1 MNSGRAAIFAVEI
14 TGKREGTVT
23 MTSVLSAAVLEAVAW
38 VKSTKS
44 QANGCVEVA
53 KLPKGY
59 RAVRHSQDPSGPALI
74 FNSKEWDAFIE
85 GVQACEDGLI

>member
-1 MNSGRAAIFAVEI
+1 MIRTPS
-14 TGKREGTVT
+14 T
-23 MTSVLSAAVLEAVAW
+23 AAVLGAVAW

-53 KLPKGY
+53 KLPKGD

-74 FNSKEWDAFIE
+74 FSSKEWNAFIE
-85 GVQACEDGLI
+85 GVQSCEEGLI

>member
-1 MNSGRAAIFAVEI
+1 MR
-14 TGKREGTVT
+14 
-23 MTSVLSAAVLEAVAW
+23 VLTAAVLDGATW

-53 KLPKGY
+53 KLPEGA

-74 FNSKEWDAFIE
+74 FSSREWAAFVDGI
-85 GVQACEDGLI
+85 QAREEGLI